1 MCREQ
6 KNIIDYIRE
15 SIIEDATPE
24 EYQALLDDTIP
35 AKVRG
40 RLAYESF
47 KENVDALGE
56 ILSEKKY
63 SS

>member
-1 MCREQ
+1 MCRKE

-35 AKVRG
+35 AKIRG
-40 RLAYESF
+40 RLAYEGF
-47 KENVDALGE
+47 KKNVDALN
-56 ILSEKKY
+56 L
-63 SS
+63 